1 MVTRIL
7 AMIGAFA
14 CLIALMAT
22 DLNNTQRFLL
32 AGVTCFT
39 AIATWEDR

>member
-1 MVTRIL
+1 MITRIL

-14 CLIALMAT
+14 CLIALLFS
-22 DLNNTQRFLL
+22 DLDSMQRFLL

-39 AIATWEDR
+39 AVAKWDSK